1 MCRIYS
7 IVYKPNGILDGALP
21 KEILVDLNRFSADVG
36 FGDMNSKAYQ
46 TIKAITGFEAE
57 YCKVEI
63 ISRYPGSY

>member
-7 IVYKPNGILDGALP
+7 IVYKHNGILDGALP
-21 KEILVDLNRFSADVG
+21 KEILVDLNKFSADVG

-46 TIKAITGFEAE
+46 TIKNITGFEAE

-63 ISRYPGSY
+63 ISRHLGSS